1 MPKTNHNR
9 FVNWI
14 IGKIIMKNK
23 LKNSKI
29 LVIGG
34 AGFIGSFVVA
44 ELLKE
49 EVAEVVV
56 YDNFT
61 RGKKDYLIDQ
71 LKDPRCNIFPAGG
84 DIRDLD
90 ILDSA
95 IMGKDYVISL
105 AAMWLLH
112 CKDYPRTAFEVNI
125 AGTFNVLEAC
135 VRNEVKKLV
144 WSSSASVYGDAVEL
158 PMTESHP
165 FNNKNFYGASKIAGE
180 AMCTAFNDR
189 YGLPIVGLRYMN
201 VYGPHQDQTAAYTG
215 VVPIMLNKIEANES
229 PVINGDG
236 SQAYD
241 FIYVEDVARANV
253 DALKSETAFGMYNVG
268 TEIQTSIRELC
279 DTILDLKKSDLKVT
293 YKPYSADDARALVQN
308 RIGSRKKAQKEIGFF
323 YKYELRE
330 GLQKLIDWRIATG
343 IDKV

>member
-1 MPKTNHNR
+1 ME
-9 FVNWI
+9 
-14 IGKIIMKNK
+14 
-23 LKNSKI
+23 LENSKV

-34 AGFIGSFVVA
+34 AGFIGSFVVS

-49 EVAEVVV
+49 QVASVTIF
-56 YDNFT
+56 DNFA
-61 RGKKDYLIDQ
+61 RGKKEYLNEQ
-71 LKDPRCNIFPAGG
+71 LKDSRCSIFPIGG

-90 ILDSA
+90 ILDA
-95 IMGKDYVISL
+95 AFKDQDYVICL

-135 VRNEVKKLV
+135 VRHKIKKLV
-144 WSSSASVYGDAVEL
+144 WSSSASVYGDAIEL
-158 PMTESHP
+158 PMTENHP

-189 YGLPIVGLRYMN
+189 YGLSIIGLRYMN

-241 FIYVEDVARANV
+241 FIYVEDVARCNV
-253 DALKSETAFGMYNVG
+253 QALKSKVSFGMYNVG
-268 TEIQTSIRELC
+268 TEVQTSIKQLC
-279 DTILDLKKSDLKVT
+279 DLILQLKKSSLKVT
-293 YKPYSADDARALVQN
+293 YKPYSADDARSLVQN
-308 RIGSRKKAQKEIGFF
+308 RIGSRVKAEKELGFL
-323 YKYELRE
+323 YKYTLEE
-330 GLQKLIDWRIATG
+330 GLKKLIEWRIATG
-343 IDKV
+343 TDKG

>member
-1 MPKTNHNR
+1 MNIK
-9 FVNWI
+9 
-14 IGKIIMKNK
+14 G
-23 LKNSKI
+23 SKI

-34 AGFIGSFVVA
+34 AGFIGSFVVS

-49 EVAEVVV
+49 DVAEVVV
-56 YDNFT
+56 YDNFA
-61 RGKKDYLIDQ
+61 RGKKSYLDEQ
-71 LKDPRCNIFPAGG
+71 LNDPRCSIFPVGG

-90 ILDSA
+90 ILDAA
-95 IMGKDYVISL
+95 IKGKDYVISL

-112 CKDYPRTAFEVNI
+112 CKDFPRTAFEVNI

-135 VRNEVKKLV
+135 VRHNVKKLV

-180 AMCTAFNDR
+180 AMATAFNDR
-189 YGLPIVGLRYMN
+189 YGLSIIGLRYMN

-215 VVPIMLNKIEANES
+215 VVPIMLNKIDANEA
-229 PVINGDG
+229 PIINGDG

-241 FIYVEDVARANV
+241 FIYVEDVARCNV
-253 DALKSETAFGMYNVG
+253 EALNSDTTFGMFNVG
-268 TEIQTSIRELC
+268 TEVQTSIKQLC
-279 DTILDLKKSDLKVT
+279 DLILELKKSALKVT

-308 RIGSRKKAQKEIGFF
+308 RIGSKVKAEKHLGFR
-323 YKYELRE
+323 YKYTLKE
-330 GLQKLIDWRIATG
+330 GLLKLIEWR
-343 IDKV
+343 DSNQNNK